1 MRRRTRRDT
10 TYFLWKCVLLI
21 GDIPKSIPS
30 FVSVSIA
37 MWADTIEQYALD
49 DACVDINN
57 YLDQCSSNRACT
69 WSAKVSMGHL
79 LLQQLFS
86 HGGYDIVAMGCDTTQ
101 YTYTFPA
108 NRVAELDKTRGP
120 QCHWSITHQGL
131 PSQDKCLNVVLFAM
145 S

>member
-1 MRRRTRRDT
+1 MYLVSNGEYGTSAT
-10 TYFLWKCVLLI
+10 TTVILAW
-21 GDIPKSIPS
+21 
-30 FVSVSIA
+30 
-37 MWADTIEQYALD
+37 
-49 DACVDINN
+49 
-57 YLDQCSSNRACT
+57 
-69 WSAKVSMGHL
+69 
-79 LLQQLFS
+79 
-86 HGGYDIVAMGCDTTQ
+86 GYDIVAMGCDATH